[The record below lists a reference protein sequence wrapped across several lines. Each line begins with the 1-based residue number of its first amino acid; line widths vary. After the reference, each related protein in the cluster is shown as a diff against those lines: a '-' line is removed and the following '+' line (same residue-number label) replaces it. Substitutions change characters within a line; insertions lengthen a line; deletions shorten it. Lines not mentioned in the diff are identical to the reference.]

1 MRVDIDAYLVNG
13 GGNDHGELEYFFN
26 ICCLVLLE

>member
-13 GGNDHGELEYFFN
+13 GGNDHGELEYFL
-26 ICCLVLLE
+26 ILVALC